1 MSSIIIFGI
10 IGILCVGM
18 EVFLPGGVLGLIGA
32 VLMLASVYFAY
43 KAYSVL
49 GGAVALAALGIIT
62 FVLFKS
68 AMKLAPKTSFGKAL
82 FLQDTKKGESVSDGE
97 SRRLIGMDAVVVSNL
112 RPAGIV
118 KIAGKRYNAITQG
131 SFIEKRAIVRVI
143 SCKNSQLTVE
153 KVQESSEIGNETIT
167 DTQNSEN

>member
-10 IGILCVGM
+10 IGVICVGM
-18 EVFLPGGVLGLIGA
+18 EVFLPGGVLGVIGS

-49 GGAVALAALGIIT
+49 GGAVALTALGIIT

-82 FLQDTKKGESVSDGE
+82 FLQNTKKGESVSNGE
-97 SRRLIGMDAVVVSNL
+97 IEQFIGKDAVVVSNL
-112 RPAGIV
+112 RPSGIV
-118 KIAGKRYNAITQG
+118 KIDGRRYNAITQG
-131 SFIEKRAIVRVI
+131 SYIEKRAVVRVI
-143 SCKNSQLTVE
+143 SGRNSQLGVE
-153 KVQESSEIGNETIT
+153 KVQKSSEIDNKTVTNTHNNE
-167 DTQNSEN
+167 